1 MLSSFH
7 KQEKHIAAN
16 LLAGDVPGNFKEKFN
31 NFLPAVDYNVIW
43 LDEDY
48 AMEYDCR
55 SVVVTQV
62 DEYCVHFMSRTKTI
76 DDEKL
81 QEMIQFAGNKEMSLF
96 SFAFIITYLYT
107 YCVSLV

>member
-1 MLSSFH
+1 ML
-7 KQEKHIAAN
+7 
-16 LLAGDVPGNFKEKFN
+16 N
-31 NFLPAVDYNVIW
+31 NILFDKIW

-81 QEMIQFAGNKEMSLF
+81 QEMIQFAGNALSP
-96 SFAFIITYLYT
+96 FAFIITYLYT
-107 YCVSLV
+107 YISCLLYDREPWT

>member
-1 MLSSFH
+1 M
-7 KQEKHIAAN
+7 
-16 LLAGDVPGNFKEKFN
+16 
-31 NFLPAVDYNVIW
+31 DYNVIW

-55 SVVVTQV
+55 SVAVTQA

-76 DDEKL
+76 DGEKL
-81 QEMIQFAGNKEMSLF
+81 KEMIQFAGNKEMPLS

-107 YCVSLV
+107 YFVALV